1 MEQTKKRFRPTLTQ
15 YRALEMEI
23 AELKDKNR
31 ELSDHNNRLARQ
43 VESYENESVELGV
56 YKALE
61 EHAKSL
67 NQENTVIKAEM
78 DSLKANTETLEK
90 SNKFL
95 EDELQRVRKNVKGAC
110 DDYNMAR
117 REVIWLLGRNLWER
131 ITNKRFRKE
140 ED

>member
-15 YRALEMEI
+15 YRALEIEI

-31 ELSDHNNRLARQ
+31 ELSDHNKRLARQ
-43 VESYENESVELGV
+43 VESYENESVDLVE
-56 YKALE
+56 YKAIE

-67 NQENTVIKAEM
+67 NQENIEIKAEM
-78 DSLKANTETLEK
+78 DSLKVHVETLEK

-95 EDELQRVRKNVKGAC
+95 EDELQRVRDKANDAC